1 MTEYDMQIAREL
13 KKRLSREFAIKE
25 VRIFGSRARGDN
37 DKYSDFDIFIEVD
50 PLSREIKNRIRE
62 IAWEVGIE
70 NAVVISPIIFS
81 STELSATP
89 LRSSPFVRNVFREGI
104 QI

>member
-1 MTEYDMQIAREL
+1 MAEYDMRIAREL
-13 KKRLSREFAIKE
+13 KKRLSQEFNVKD

-37 DKYSDFDIFIEVD
+37 DTYSDFDIFIEVD

-62 IAWEVGIE
+62 IAWEVGME
-70 NAVVISPIIFS
+70 NAVVISAVIVS
-81 STELSATP
+81 SIELSTTP

-104 QI
+104 RI

>member
-1 MTEYDMQIAREL
+1 MRIAREL
-13 KKRLSREFAIKE
+13 KKRLSREFNVKE

-50 PLSREIKNRIRE
+50 QLSREIKNRIRE

-70 NAVVISPIIFS
+70 NSVVISPIIFS